1 MSSTPVPCHLRRS
14 QPGGSPPVRLQPA
27 RLRLLPIGALLIV
40 AAISLAACSSSKSGS
55 GNSTTSST
63 ASGGTKSSSPSG
75 TSGLATTSTSSSS
88 GSGEIGGL
96 INKISSAKQLTFG
109 ATYSAVTSGSAAKTE
124 TFTYAQMPPKS
135 VFEVSGIKVI
145 DTGTATYSCSSASGT
160 PTCISEGTGDP
171 LADTLNF
178 ITGDTALTALNALK
192 TGIAQKLPNFSATYS
207 TATYAGQSAQC
218 VSGTESTNTY
228 KYCITD
234 SGVLAY
240 AAGTSTS
247 GFGGLTLSAFS
258 TNVSSSEFSLPPGAT
273 VVTTPSAP

>member
-1 MSSTPVPCHLRRS
+1 MSSTPTSRQDPRLRL
-14 QPGGSPPVRLQPA
+14 G
-27 RLRLLPIGALLIV
+27 RLRLLPIGALLVV
-40 AAISLAACSSSKSGS
+40 AAMSLAACSSSKSGS

-75 TSGLATTSTSSSS
+75 TSGGATTSTSASSS
-88 GSGEIGGL
+88 GSGQLGSIISE
-96 INKISSAKQLTFG
+96 ISSAKHLTFG
-109 ATYSAVTSGSAAKTE
+109 ATYSAVTSGSASKTE

-145 DTGTATYSCSSASGT
+145 NTGTGTYSCASSSGT
-160 PTCISEGTGDP
+160 PTCISEGSGDP

-178 ITGDTALTALNALK
+178 ITGDTALTALTALK
-192 TGIAQKLPNFSATYS
+192 TGIAQKLPNFSASYS
-207 TATYAGQSAQC
+207 TGTYAGQSAQC

-240 AAGTSTS
+240 AAGTSSS

-258 TNVSSSEFSLPPGAT
+258 TNVASSEFSLPPGAT
-273 VVTTPSAP
+273 IVTTPSSGISP